1 MISSISASPS
11 PMNMSSVSSMSGLS
25 RSNTPLHS
33 TPNQPVSYSPLIQQ
47 ESKTTQKTSSS
58 TVNAKDSV
66 EASSP
71 QKSNDMAS
79 QSTQDKAKEAQNQ
92 QQVEQVISQLKA
104 RDTEVRAHEM
114 AHLAA
119 AGSYARGGM
128 SFSYQT
134 GPDGKQYAVGGEVGI
149 DTSPVAGDPQATLQ
163 KAQVIQR
170 AALAPAQP
178 SGQDIKV
185 AAAAQ
190 KMMIDARAEMSAARS
205 TETAS
210 STEGDSA
217 KTQGEQ
223 GDMAAE
229 SSDNYAQTIQPKSG
243 LESKLLPER
252 GVFDVRVNLQQA
264 MR

>member
-11 PMNMSSVSSMSGLS
+11 PLNNSSVSSMSGLS
-25 RSNTPLHS
+25 RSNSALHS
-33 TPNQPVSYSPLIQQ
+33 TPNQPISYSPQIQQ
-47 ESKTTQKTSSS
+47 ESNSTQKKSSS
-58 TVNAKDSV
+58 TVNSKDSV
-66 EASSP
+66 EASNT
-71 QKSNDMAS
+71 QKSNGMDAPSS
-79 QSTQDKAKEAQNQ
+79 QTSIEEAQNQ

-114 AHLAA
+114 AHLSA

-149 DTSPVAGDPQATLQ
+149 DTSPVSGDPQATLQ

-190 KMMIDARAEMSAARS
+190 KMMIDARAEISAANLS
-205 TETAS
+205 TDSAS
-210 STEGDSA
+210 SSDSETSKA
-217 KTQGEQ
+217 Q
-223 GDMAAE
+223 GDMSAE
-229 SSDNYAQTIQPKSG
+229 SSSNQAQTIQPNNG
-243 LESKLLPER
+243 LESRLLPER
-252 GVFDVRVNLQQA
+252 GLFDTRVNLQQA

>member
-11 PMNMSSVSSMSGLS
+11 PMNMPSISSMSGLS
-25 RSNTPLHS
+25 RSNAALHS

-58 TVNAKDSV
+58 TVNSKDSV
-66 EASSP
+66 EAP
-71 QKSNDMAS
+71 NTQKSNGMES
-79 QSTQDKAKEAQNQ
+79 QSTQDKAKEAQSQ
-92 QQVEQVISQLKA
+92 QQVAQVISQLKA

-114 AHLAA
+114 AHLST

-149 DTSPVAGDPQATLQ
+149 DTSPVSGDPQATLQ

-190 KMMIDARAEMSAARS
+190 KMMIDARAEMSAANLS
-205 TETAS
+205 TESTPS
-210 STEGDSA
+210 SD
-217 KTQGEQ
+217 GESSQTQ
-223 GDMAAE
+223 GDMSAE
-229 SSDNYAQTIQPKSG
+229 SSGNNAQTIQQNNG
-243 LESKLLPER
+243 LESRLLPER
-252 GVFDVRVNLQQA
+252 GMFDTRVNLQQA